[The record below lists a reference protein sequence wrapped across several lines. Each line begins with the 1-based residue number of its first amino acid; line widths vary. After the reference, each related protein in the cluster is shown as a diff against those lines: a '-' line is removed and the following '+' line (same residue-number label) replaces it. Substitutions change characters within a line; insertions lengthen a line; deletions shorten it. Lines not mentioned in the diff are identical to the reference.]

1 MAWDEVL
8 AAWES
13 WWALAWW
20 ERGRAIPVG
29 DCHKVPVQQLVF
41 GFLDW
46 LGWVIIGP
54 HLGLVWQG

>member
-29 DCHKVPVQQLVF
+29 DCHTIMLV
-41 GFLDW
+41 
-46 LGWVIIGP
+46 
-54 HLGLVWQG
+54 